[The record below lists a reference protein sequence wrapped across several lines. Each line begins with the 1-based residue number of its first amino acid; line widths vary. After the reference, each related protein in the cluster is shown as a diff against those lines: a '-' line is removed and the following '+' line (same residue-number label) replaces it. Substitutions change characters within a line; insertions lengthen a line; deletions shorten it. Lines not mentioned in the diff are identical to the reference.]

1 MPALHWLPP
10 DDPGAPFPPTELACE
25 EPNGLLAAGGDL
37 SPGRLLA
44 AYRAGIFPW
53 YSAGEPIL
61 WWSPDPRTV
70 LFPERLR
77 ISRRLARTLRQRRF
91 EISYDRDFDR
101 VVAACAAPRPGT
113 GGTWITPEM
122 GRAYG
127 QLHALG
133 HAHAIEVWDGS
144 SLVGG
149 LYGVVLGR
157 VFFGESMF
165 SAVRDASKV
174 ALAHLCARLR
184 RRGFTLLDCQVVSG
198 HLLRMGAETIPRSR
212 FQALLAEH
220 LGSPSQA
227 PLPWPG
233 APQPDEVPA

>member
-1 MPALHWLPP
+1 MPTLSWLPP
-10 DDPGAPFPPTELACE
+10 DDPDAPFPPVASALA

-53 YSAGEPIL
+53 YSRGEPIL

-77 ISRRLARTLRQRRF
+77 VSRRLARTLRQGRF
-91 EISYDRDFDR
+91 EVSYDRDFDA
-101 VVAACAAPRPGT
+101 VVAACAAPRADAA
-113 GGTWITPEM
+113 GTWITPEM
-122 GRAYG
+122 RRAYG
-127 QLHALG
+127 RLHALG
-133 HAHAIEVWDGS
+133 HAHTIEVWRDGQ
-144 SLVGG
+144 LAGG

-184 RRGFTLLDCQVVSG
+184 RRGFALLDCQVVSG
-198 HLLRMGAETIPRSR
+198 HLLRLGAESLPRER
-212 FQALLAEH
+212 FCALLSRHADPA
-220 LGSPSQA
+220 LPA
-227 PLPWPG
+227 LPWPA
-233 APQPDEVPA
+233 APQADEVPA